1 MNFQTFKPS
10 PLLRHIVKHYW
21 AMSSNGCHHSEQIIP
36 EGFAELVFFF
46 EELPEYTNGF
56 GKIQSQIIL
65 NGQYDHSYFVETKG
79 KLRLFSIV
87 LQPFAVGTLFQ
98 IPAGEFFNR
107 SIDASLHEN
116 GSKLKTLHAMMS
128 ECHTAQEQINL
139 AEAYLIKNLDVVSNE
154 SYLRIGDSIRF
165 MSQNPDGVRIPEL
178 ASRACLSR
186 KQYER
191 LFLNH
196 AGISPAAFSRIIR
209 FQYALF
215 LKEKAKTKNLTELA
229 LAAGYYDQPH
239 MVREFRQLTGHSPKT
254 FFSQCDTTS
263 DYFLSP

>member
-1 MNFQTFKPS
+1 MKFQTFKPS

-56 GKIQSQIIL
+56 GTVQSEIIL
-65 NGQYDHSYFVETKG
+65 SGQYDHSYFIKTKG
-79 KLRLFSIV
+79 KFRLFSVV
-87 LQPFAVGTLFQ
+87 LQPFAVGKLFQ
-98 IPAGEFFNR
+98 TPAGEFFNR
-107 SIDASLHEN
+107 STDAGLLEN
-116 GSKLKTLHAMMS
+116 GSDLKTLHAMMS
-128 ECHTAQEQINL
+128 ECGSPHEQIKL
-139 AEAYLIKNLDVVSNE
+139 AEEYLIKNLDFVSPD
-154 SYLRIGDSIRF
+154 SFLRIGNSIRF
-165 MSQNPDGVRIPEL
+165 MSQNPNGVNIPEL

-191 LFLNH
+191 LFVNH

-239 MVREFRQLTGHSPKT
+239 MIRDFRQLTGHSPKA
-254 FFSQCDTTS
+254 FFNQCETMS
-263 DYFLSP
+263 DFYLNP

>member
-1 MNFQTFKPS
+1 
-10 PLLRHIVKHYW
+10 
-21 AMSSNGCHHSEQIIP
+21 MSSTGCNSDSNAEQIIP

-46 EELPEYTNGF
+46 DELPEYSNSF
-56 GKIQSQIIL
+56 GNVQSEIIL
-65 NGQYDHSYFVETKG
+65 SGQYDHSYFIKTKG
-79 KLRLFSIV
+79 NTQLFAIV
-87 LQPFAVGTLFQ
+87 FQPFALGTIFNL
-98 IPAGEFFNR
+98 PANEFLNR
-107 SIDASLHEN
+107 STDASLLKN
-116 GSKLKTLHAMMS
+116 GKELKTLHALMV
-128 ECHTAQEQINL
+128 ECRSVYEKVKL
-139 AEAYLIKNLDVVSNE
+139 AEEYLLRKLDSTFSENF
-154 SYLRIGDSIRF
+154 LRIGDTIHF
-165 MSQNPDGVRIPEL
+165 MSHQPNSLKVPDL

-239 MVREFRQLTGHSPKT
+239 MIRDFRQLTDHSPKA
-254 FFSQCDTTS
+254 FFNQCDTIS
-263 DYFLSP
+263 DFFLNIETP